1 MTDAENAQHPKEAEH
16 ADAMK
21 VVQAA
26 HQEKM
31 AQTSDADL
39 GLFVAYTGSG
49 KGKSSSAFGIIA
61 RALGWGH
68 KVGVVQFIKGHWIT
82 GERQFFAR
90 FAKDVA
96 WKSMGEGFTWDVQD
110 LAIDVAAATA
120 ALEQGAIW
128 LASGDFDLVVMDE
141 IHIALR
147 YDYLTTQAV
156 LAATMARHPRTSV
169 VTTGRNAPQA
179 LVDAADLVSEMTEI
193 KHPFQ
198 SGIKA
203 KRGID
208 F

>member
-1 MTDAENAQHPKEAEH
+1 MTDVTKRPTQLEH

-26 HQEKM
+26 HREKM
-31 AQTSDADL
+31 AETSDAER

-68 KVGVVQFIKGHWIT
+68 KVAVVQFIKGKWIT

-90 FAKDVA
+90 FPEDVT

-110 LAIDVAAATA
+110 LSRDVAAATT
-120 ALEQGAIW
+120 ALAQGATW
-128 LASGDFDLVVMDE
+128 LASGEYDLVVMDE

-147 YDYLTTQAV
+147 YDYLTSEAV
-156 LAATMARHPRTSV
+156 LAAAMARHPRTSI

-179 LVDAADLVSEMTEI
+179 LIDAADLVSEMTEI
-193 KHPFQ
+193 KHPFKV
-198 SGIKA
+198 GIKA